1 MASSLVQF
9 RTEDTSRIKAASI
22 CEQLGI
28 DLPTYLR
35 ACIARLI
42 QENGIPFS
50 MKLEPKP
57 ENKGLQAMK
66 EASRIAAEMGAQ
78 FVKTYFVEEGFEKV
92 TASCPVPIVIAGGK
106 KLPEQEALEMCWRAI
121 DQGASGVDM
130 GRNIFQSSAPR
141 AMLKAVKKVVHE
153 NLSAREAYQFWQ
165 EEKQGELQ

>member
-1 MASSLVQF
+1 MTLLCVIIHIEHHARRIVYGKFIGSVPH
-9 RTEDTSRIKAASI
+9 RRPSRIKAASI

-66 EASRIAAEMGAQ
+66 EASRIAAENG
-78 FVKTYFVEEGFEKV
+78 
-92 TASCPVPIVIAGGK
+92 IA
-106 KLPEQEALEMCWRAI
+106 
-121 DQGASGVDM
+121 D
-130 GRNIFQSSAPR
+130 
-141 AMLKAVKKVVHE
+141 
-153 NLSAREAYQFWQ
+153 LSLDEINAEIAAARSH
-165 EEKQGELQ
+165 